1 MERKY
6 EKFRNSLRESSV
18 RLSGKRW
25 RKRQRALRKARLLRS
40 DKATRDLFSGTCY
53 YNRAAVRRRARRE
66 RKKCDRWYRVYGGY
80 RKVPPHDGYASEAG
94 ELFKLDKRHDGNIE
108 TFVLDWAD
116 YLFGEE
122 TDEEKETRL
131 RVTAGSSSSMP
142 QKETPSSAVEADAP
156 LDDWSAEGYAS
167 PSDEVFRVKEHDDDV
182 LDELVRSIDDPSKA
196 MASFLAM
203 TPAQHARNVET
214 LLLRANFAELLF
226 NESSRTLDPQLQEC
240 PTCPRHKS
248 GAANQGPPTDSKYW
262 QIPCIVDTG
271 ASFGLTPFKLDFLCF
286 EECEIKV
293 KAVAH
298 TNVVTGFGLVLIRM
312 KASNGD
318 TCLVPCISYLM
329 EECSVRLM
337 SPQSYHQVYQGHSAL
352 DGIAYHFFLAPAANG
367 NVNHRIEVPME
378 KGSNLPMIFDCATT
392 AEEKERARPYFEK
405 SLRLHSHFCGE
416 FFAAWKLSFDPDE
429 DDQEEVYEFTPFQH
443 LSTLSNCVTSDEN
456 PNLTQGQKELLM
468 WSYRL
473 QCSPRR
479 VQHLMQPHTRTDAEG
494 QKVTIAPVIPVQHPD
509 ALTCSPDIKCATRE
523 VARANIQKRPISRGK
538 RDQSQ
543 DKALSRDKYAP
554 GDYVSMDTVPVGIPG
569 RAYNTY
575 GGPNA
580 KVVYTHFT
588 IFHDAASGVIQ
599 VYLQEDDSAA
609 STLFSKARFEQ
620 FMWEVA
626 GVTVKEYHSD
636 QGSNFISEPFRED
649 CKSKGQSQSFSGTGA
664 KFENGAAERG
674 VKTVMWMA
682 RSQLLHCSLR
692 WDKDGTASPN
702 LWPMAVEYSVW
713 LYNRT
718 PKMDTCYS
726 PLELLTCRRSDHR
739 DLLRSKVWG
748 CPCYVLEAKLQDGH
762 KLPKFSRR
770 SRIGQ
775 FMGMSPEHSSL
786 IGRVRSLRT
795 GSITNQFHVVYDERF
810 ESVMGLV
817 MNEHLDEL
825 EQYVVKLWEELFH
838 TDYARDFYVEP
849 EMSSDGDLVYE
860 VPPLL
865 DEWLTKDELREKE
878 ERLQEQARRD
888 AARLDRYEEQFKQKL
903 RPKTRTADRKV
914 TVRFKDEPAVK
925 EIPATDDSTASV
937 PSDDKDAIAEVSSP
951 VSPSEGDGGGLDSI
965 DEPEF
970 DEDVPGIDFDPLD
983 KTADD
988 DEGEV
993 WTRRV
998 SRRSKGTWK
1007 DRYDGSEYV
1016 QYMAPR
1022 RRERITDHN
1031 FRSALD
1037 FSPSELCSLSL
1048 EERAV
1053 LRNPHLSREYNV
1065 DFSYLSLTL
1074 QNERQ
1079 MPCHLRHHPVTMDPV
1094 RHPSES
1100 AWINL
1105 LQHRQRCHEQ
1115 AAVDLNYH
1123 RLEEVAPTLED
1134 VINSPLSPFIT
1145 LSTNNSVYSGSVT
1158 ELVCQDVHPAFLSA
1172 KTGASKADNPSWDE
1186 AMSGPEAAEYW
1197 KAAELEVATLEK
1209 MRSWDVVERPK
1220 NKRVLPSLWAM
1231 KRKRLPNG
1239 EVRKYKA
1246 RFTARGDMQRE
1257 GVDFTET
1264 WAPVVQWTTVR
1275 MMLILM
1281 CMLDLKSYSADV
1293 SCAFLHSDI
1302 DDEVY
1307 VEMPRGFRKPGKV
1320 LKLRKSLYG
1329 LRQAPRLFWEYLTRS
1344 MESSGLKQSNL
1355 DPCLFV
1361 GAEVVAVV
1369 YVDDILFFSRSEKSI
1384 ETLMVD
1390 LRKAG
1395 LMLEKESDAA
1405 GFLGVKIDQLKKD
1418 ADGNVLEVELTQC
1431 GLIDRIIANL
1441 GLEGDKQ
1448 WAMRT
1453 PAESSKPLVRDENG
1467 APCLEDFSY
1476 ASVVGQLLYLAG
1488 HTRPDIAYAVN
1499 QCARYMFN
1507 PKRSHE
1513 LALIRIGKYLKGTR
1527 TKGITFKPSGGMF
1540 NVNAFPDADFA
1551 GLYGHEHPAD
1561 PACVKSRTGF
1571 VITIANCPIMW
1582 KSSLQSKTALSTME
1596 AEITA
1601 LAHCM
1606 KELLS
1611 IINLAKMFAEHYDL
1625 APVKTKM
1632 SITIHEDNSGAL
1644 VLANTIPPEST
1655 PRSKF
1660 YHLET
1665 VWFREQ
1671 IVLHGIDVVEVSTTE
1686 QLGDIFTK
1694 GLTRVVFEYL
1704 RKKLLGW

>member
-1 MERKY
+1 MCLMLKFVAGLVSPLPFLQTAYDWFSLLVPFWYACMLFTDCWVVGLVSGGFVLLLHFLRWIGQVLRPPKPRRKWGGSRMERKF
-6 EKFRNSLRESSV
+6 EKFRNSLSERSV
-18 RLSGKRW
+18 RSLSGKRW
-25 RKRQRALRKARLLRS
+25 RKRQRALREARLLRE
-40 DKATRDLFSGTCY
+40 DTATQKLFRGRCY
-53 YNRAAVRRRARRE
+53 FDRAAVRRRARRE
-66 RKKCDRWYRVYGGY
+66 RKKCDRWHRVYGGY
-80 RKVPPHDGYASEAG
+80 RKVPQAPPHDGYASEAR
-94 ELFKLDKRHDGNIE
+94 ELFKLDKLDDGSIE
-108 TFVLDWAD
+108 SFVKDWAD
-116 YLFGEE
+116 WLFGEE
-122 TDEEKETRL
+122 TEEEKETRL
-131 RVTAGSSSSMP
+131 RVTTRSSSSMP
-142 QKETPSSAVEADAP
+142 QKESPSSAVDGFSFGSVMGQLLYLAGLTRPDIAKETPSSAVEADVP
-156 LDDWSAEGYAS
+156 PDDWSAEGYAS
-167 PSDEVFRVKEHDDDV
+167 PSDEVFRVKEHDDDM

-226 NESSRTLDPQLQEC
+226 NESSRTLDPQLQGC
-240 PTCPRHKS
+240 PACPRGKG
-248 GAANQGPPTDSKYW
+248 GAATQGPPTDSKYW
-262 QIPCIVDTG
+262 LTPCIVDTG
-271 ASFGLTPFKLDFLCF
+271 ASFGLTPFRSDFLCF
-286 EECEIKV
+286 EECELKV

-298 TNVVTGFGLVLIRM
+298 TNIVTGFGLVLIRM
-312 KASNGD
+312 RASNGD
-318 TCLVPCISYLM
+318 ICLVPCISYLM

-352 DGIAYHFFLAPAANG
+352 DGIAYHFFLAQAANG
-367 NVNHRIEVPME
+367 NVNHRIEIPME
-378 KGSNLPMIFDCATT
+378 KGSNLPMIFECATT

-405 SLRLHSHFCGE
+405 SLRLHQHFCGE
-416 FFAAWKLSFDPDE
+416 FFGAWKLSFDPDE

-443 LSTLSNCVTSDEN
+443 LSTLSNCVTSDDN
-456 PNLTQGQKELLM
+456 PNLTLGQKELLL

-479 VQHLMQPHTRTDAEG
+479 VQHLMQSHTRTDAEG
-494 QKVTIAPVIPVQHPD
+494 QKVTIAPVIPVKHPD

-523 VARANIQKRPISRGK
+523 VARATIQKRPISRGK

-609 STLFSKARFEQ
+609 STLFSKARFER
-620 FMWEVA
+620 FMWDVA

-636 QGSNFISEPFRED
+636 QGSNFISEPFRDD

-664 KFENGAAERG
+664 KFENGAAERA

-692 WDKDGTASPN
+692 WDKDGTASPS

-713 LYNRT
+713 LFNRT

-795 GSITNQFHVVYDERF
+795 GSITNQFHVIYDERF

-849 EMSSDGDLVYE
+849 EMSPDGDLVYE

-865 DEWLTKDELREKE
+865 DEWLTKEELREKE
-878 ERLQEQARRD
+878 EHLQEQARRD
-888 AARLDRYEEQFKQKL
+888 AARLHRYEEKFKQEL
-903 RPKTRTADRKV
+903 RPRTRTADRKV

-951 VSPSEGDGGGLDSI
+951 VSPSEGEGGGLDSI

-983 KTADD
+983 KPADD

-1022 RRERITDHN
+1022 RRERITAHN
-1031 FRSALD
+1031 FRPVLD

-1079 MPCHLRHHPVTMDPV
+1079 MPCHLRHHPVTLDPV

-1134 VINSPLSPFIT
+1134 VVNSPLMPFIT
-1145 LSTNNSVYSGSVT
+1145 LSTNNTVYSGSVT

-1172 KTGASKADNPSWDE
+1172 KTGISKADNPSWDE
-1186 AMSGPEAAEYW
+1186 AMKGPEAAEYW

-1220 NKRVLPSLWAM
+1220 NKR
-1231 KRKRLPNG
+1231 
-1239 EVRKYKA
+1239 
-1246 RFTARGDMQRE
+1246 
-1257 GVDFTET
+1257 
-1264 WAPVVQWTTVR
+1264 
-1275 MMLILM
+1275 
-1281 CMLDLKSYSADV
+1281 
-1293 SCAFLHSDI
+1293 
-1302 DDEVY
+1302 
-1307 VEMPRGFRKPGKV
+1307 
-1320 LKLRKSLYG
+1320 
-1329 LRQAPRLFWEYLTRS
+1329 
-1344 MESSGLKQSNL
+1344 
-1355 DPCLFV
+1355 
-1361 GAEVVAVV
+1361 
-1369 YVDDILFFSRSEKSI
+1369 
-1384 ETLMVD
+1384 
-1390 LRKAG
+1390 AG

-1405 GFLGVKIDQLKKD
+1405 GFLGVKIDQLEKD
-1418 ADGNVLEVELTQC
+1418 ADGNVLKVELTQC

-1448 WAMRT
+1448 WAVRT

-1527 TKGITFKPSGGMF
+1527 TKGIIFKPSGGMF
-1540 NVNAFPDADFA
+1540 NINAFPDADFA

-1611 IINLAKMFAEHYDL
+1611 IMNLAKMFAEHYDL